1 MEREFIN
8 STGASKSIP
17 RGYSHVATVRNP
29 GASVF
34 LAGQGPVDENLKLV
48 GGGDIEAQIR
58 ATFHDIKRD
67 LEAARASIGD
77 IVKMVIYVSDIA
89 NQQWPVRNVR
99 AQVVRNHVVVIT
111 DFALHWPADMAVEDR
126 ADRQVL
132 GPG

>member
-58 ATFHDIKRD
+58 ATFHDIKRN
-67 LEAARASIGD
+67 LEAARASFGD
-77 IVKMVIYVSDIA
+77 SQNGDLRLRHRQSAMAGAQRSR
-89 NQQWPVRNVR
+89 PV
-99 AQVVRNHVVVIT
+99 H
-111 DFALHWPADMAVEDR
+111 
-126 ADRQVL
+126 
-132 GPG
+132 

>member
-77 IVKMVIYVSDIA
+77 IVKSVIYVSDIA

-99 AQVVRNHVVVIT
+99 AQFIDVDNPLV
-111 DFALHWPADMAVEDR
+111 
-126 ADRQVL
+126 
-132 GPG
+132 